1 MILIACVDDSMGM
14 TFNHRRQSRDAVLCR
29 DMLSL
34 VQGQPLWMH
43 PYSAS
48 LFPGAPEAVIADEDY
63 LNKAGPNDFCFV
75 EREDV
80 SDYSDVIHTIVL
92 YRWQRAYPSDTRF
105 PLDLTAYQLTKATA
119 FEGKSH
125 SEILREYWVRRQ
137 SQ

>member
-34 VQGQPLWMH
+34 VQGRPLWMN
-43 PYSAS
+43 PYSAP
-48 LFPGAPEAVIADEDY
+48 LFPDAPETVIADEDY
-63 LNKAGPNDFCFV
+63 LSKAGADEFCFV

-80 SDYSDVIHTIVL
+80 SNFSDLIHTIIL
-92 YRWQRAYPSDTRF
+92 YHWQRAYPSDRRF
-105 PLDLTAYQLTKATA
+105 PLDLSEYRKTEAVT

-125 SEILREYWVRRQ
+125 PEIVREVWKKQ
-137 SQ
+137 

>member
-34 VQGQPLWMH
+34 VQGRPLWMH
-43 PYSAS
+43 PYSAP
-48 LFPGAPEAVIADEDY
+48 LFPDAPETVIADEDY
-63 LNKAGPNDFCFV
+63 LSKAETDDFCFV

-80 SDYSDVIHTIVL
+80 SDFSDQIHTIIL
-92 YRWQRAYPSDTRF
+92 YHWQRAYPSDRRF
-105 PLDLTAYQLTKATA
+105 PLDLSEYRKTETVT

-125 SEILREYWVRRQ
+125 PEIVREVWKRK
-137 SQ
+137 